1 MCTIKH
7 MRLVILCFIFLSHY
21 GFSNTKIY
29 GSAINGYG
37 QFVHVFTIDDYIT
50 NAETLIY
57 STSVIENDQ
66 FYIELEDEGTRNIVI
81 RINNS
86 YAKLYIQNEATYFIE
101 FPEESIDVIP
111 YFSGNETEILFFRLD
126 STDINYKILGFE
138 AWMDDELA
146 DLYILKEV
154 EPVKFIQGI
163 LQFKADVQKEYRN
176 DTSEFFKSYIKYS
189 LGKNVDN
196 IHYFGAPSNESK
208 FDFFIKNEKIQYHNP
223 AYMEFV
229 CDFYDSYIYRMAKN
243 LRGPVMESIYTQNS
257 QNMIRALSYD
267 SLVPNEEF
275 AELIAL
281 KIIQEEYKHSN
292 LPKNNLIHI
301 TRQIEDNSL
310 SFENR
315 KIAYNL
321 IEEFYTIIEGDPI
334 PKIQLTKDIK
344 LESPKN
350 KYLYIHFFNPNNP
363 SSLSEISALR
373 RLYDKYKSSIFFISI
388 YLDQTSILSPLA
400 ERVLDVITWNVY
412 ALKYEHAIW
421 DALNIGSFPYYILAN
436 SKQQIVRMPALGP
449 NPNGLYET
457 IEKTFY
463 DIQKSRNE

>member
-1 MCTIKH
+1 
-7 MRLVILCFIFLSHY
+7 MRFIILCFILLSHF
-21 GFSNTKIY
+21 GFSKTKIY
-29 GSAINGYG
+29 GSAINGHG
-37 QFVHVFTIDDYIT
+37 QFVHVFTIDDYVT
-50 NAETLIY
+50 NAETMIY
-57 STSVIENDQ
+57 STSVTENDQ
-66 FYIELEDEGTRNIVI
+66 FYIELDDKGTRKIVI

-86 YAKLYIQNEATYFIE
+86 YAQLYIQNEATYFIE

-138 AWMDDELA
+138 AWMDNELA

-154 EPVKFIQGI
+154 EPAKFIQGI

-196 IHYFGAPSNESK
+196 IHYFGAPSNQSK
-208 FDFFIKNEKIQYHNP
+208 FDFFIQNAEIQYHNP

-229 CDFYDSYIYRMAKN
+229 CDFYDSYIYQMAKN
-243 LRGPVMESIYTQNS
+243 LRGPVMEAIYTQNS
-257 QNMIRALSYD
+257 QLMIRALSFD
-267 SLVPNEEF
+267 SLVPNEQF

-281 KIIQEEYKHSN
+281 KIMQEEYKYGN
-292 LPKNNLIHI
+292 LPKNNLISI
-301 TRQIEDNSL
+301 TSQIEANSL
-310 SFENR
+310 NSENR

-321 IEEFYTIIEGDPI
+321 IEGFYTIIEGDPI
-334 PKIQLTKDIK
+334 PKVQLTEDIK
-344 LESPKN
+344 LESPEN
-350 KYLYIHFFNPNNP
+350 KYLYIHFFNPDNP
-363 SSLSEISALR
+363 TSLSEISALR
-373 RLYDKYKSSIFFISI
+373 RLYDKYKSSIYFISI

-400 ERVLDVITWNVY
+400 DRVLDVITWDVY
-412 ALKYEHAIW
+412 ALKYEHPIW
-421 DALNIGSFPYYILAN
+421 EDLNIGSFPYYILVN

-449 NPNGLYET
+449 NPNGIYET